1 LRLSGRHPSR
11 LAALAPQ
18 DDGVG
23 VVVSLHRQL
32 VSPLRLPHHRHMELR
47 HLRYFLAVADT
58 RSFTRAA
65 DKLNVT
71 QPTLSHQIKQLEQLI
86 GTTLFERSARDVE
99 LTAAGRLFRPYCERI
114 LKEIESSA
122 LALSELEGLMRGTL
136 HMGVFHSFS
145 NSLLPPVL
153 ADFTQR
159 YPGVHVVARL
169 VPRLDMERDL
179 LSGALDFA
187 VAYSSEDTEHIVNE
201 HLFDEELVLVVG
213 ARHPLAPRKSM
224 QMRDLADLSL
234 VSLSP
239 EFGARQF
246 VDRFFTQSGIRPH
259 VVLEMNAIEPIL
271 STIRNSQLACVLSAG
286 AVVDAKGLRT
296 IRLVDPQPERTV
308 GILWRRNGHRS
319 AAAQRM
325 ADMIRAAYGKKDQSG
340 RAGSRK

>member
-1 LRLSGRHPSR
+1 
-11 LAALAPQ
+11 
-18 DDGVG
+18 
-23 VVVSLHRQL
+23 
-32 VSPLRLPHHRHMELR
+32 MELR

-145 NSLLPPVL
+145 NSLLPPIL
-153 ADFTQR
+153 AEFTER
-159 YPGVHVVARL
+159 HPGVHVVARL
-169 VPRLDMERDL
+169 VPRSDMERDL

-187 VAYSSEDTEHIVNE
+187 VAYLSEDTEHIVNE
-201 HLFDEELVLVVG
+201 RLFEEALVLVVG
-213 ARHPLAPRKSM
+213 ARHSLAARKSVR
-224 QMRDLADLSL
+224 MRELARLPL
-234 VSLSP
+234 VSLSQ

-246 VDRFFTQSGIRPH
+246 VDRFFAAEGLQPH
-259 VVLEMNAIEPIL
+259 IVLEMNAIEPIL
-271 STIRNSQLACVLSAG
+271 STIRNSELACVLSAG
-286 AVVDAKGLRT
+286 AIVDAKGLRA
-296 IRLVDPQPERTV
+296 IKLVDPQPQRTV
-308 GILWRRNGHRS
+308 GILWRRHGHRS

-325 ADMIRAAYGKKDQSG
+325 ADMIRAAYGRKEQG
-340 RAGSRK
+340 VRGVSRE